1 MRNIDAQ
8 KEVLLVGVDARNQ
21 PIWIPHSSPLF
32 LNANGA
38 TFRNDP
44 TFFLLK
50 FPMISNALST
60 GASNENLPQPP

>member
-1 MRNIDAQ
+1 MLEI
-8 KEVLLVGVDARNQ
+8 NQ
-21 PIWIPHSSPLF
+21 SEDHTRPLF

-44 TFFLLK
+44 TFFLLE

-60 GASNENLPQPP
+60 GALNENLPQLS